1 MEQNRQELLAAFNRL
16 YHEMDD
22 LYHAYARRSGVSD
35 TVFWL
40 LYALCES
47 GETPTQ
53 RELCAAWHYA
63 PQTLNSALKSME
75 RSGLLRLLPV
85 PGSQKNK
92 RIVLTQEGEALKR
105 RVAGPLIEAEVRA
118 GERLSPD
125 EGHALIALTARYV
138 ELLRREIDPIPGEE
152 KAREHGGCT

>member
-1 MEQNRQELLAAFNRL
+1 MEHNRQELLAAFNRL

-22 LYHAYARRSGVSD
+22 RYHAYARRSGISD
-35 TVFWL
+35 TALWL

-53 RELCAAWHYA
+53 RELCAAWYYA

-75 RSGLLRLLPV
+75 RGGLLRLLPM

-92 RIVLTQEGEALKR
+92 RIALTQEGEAL
-105 RVAGPLIEAEVRA
+105 RA
-118 GERLSPD
+118 PCGWPA
-125 EGHALIALTARYV
+125 H
-138 ELLRREIDPIPGEE
+138 
-152 KAREHGGCT
+152 